1 MLMLSEEKIN
11 RTMILLTCII
21 IVGGLYYERS
31 VLSNRTAKRAQTASR
46 VRVRRTSQSLRAIRL
61 NRRRS
66 IVANPSGKLEESM
79 KSLNAGNRPKKDVK
93 EITSEKNLSLSISSS
108 TASGSNGA
116 NMQPVRESKMDLS
129 SSVKAFKNYTRNI
142 KEESSR

>member
-1 MLMLSEEKIN
+1 MLSEEKIN

-31 VLSNRTAKRAQTASR
+31 VLSNRNAKRAQTASR
-46 VRVRRTSQSLRAIRL
+46 ITVPGISRSSRATRS
-61 NRRRS
+61 NRCGS
-66 IVANPSGKLEESM
+66 IAANPSGKFEEPI
-79 KSLNAGNRPKKDVK
+79 KSFTAGTGPNKDVK
-93 EITSEKNLSLSISSS
+93 GISSGKNLSLTISSS
-108 TASGSNGA
+108 TAPGPDGKT
-116 NMQPVRESKMDLS
+116 MQPVRESKMDLS

>member
-46 VRVRRTSQSLRAIRL
+46 IPVTRISRSSRVTRL
-61 NRRRS
+61 NQRRS
-66 IVANPSGKLEESM
+66 IADNPSGKLEEPI
-79 KSLNAGNRPKKDVK
+79 KSFTADTRPKKDVK
-93 EITSEKNLSLSISSS
+93 KISSGKNLSLTITSS
-108 TASGSNGA
+108 TTLEPNDA
-116 NMQPVRESKMDLS
+116 NIQPGRESKMDLS